1 LAFNLG
7 QYSLVKLQSG
17 YTIKNFDCTDADLN
31 AFFSQEALPYYDQ
44 LLTVTYVL
52 ETPDKTAG
60 FFSLS
65 NDKIQRAENKPI
77 WNRLNRHIKFEKR
90 RSSYPAV
97 KLGRLGIDRDFQSTG
112 VGTLLLKFI
121 KNFVMADTKTGCRFI
136 TVDAY
141 NNEKTLRFYRKH
153 DFEFFLENDTHEK
166 TRLMFFDLLPL
177 KDTAI

>member
-1 LAFNLG
+1 MTFNLG
-7 QYSLVKLQSG
+7 QYSLIKLQTG
-17 YTIKNFDCTDADLN
+17 YTIKDFDCTDGDLN
-31 AFFSQEALPYYDQ
+31 TFFSQEALPYHDQ

-52 ETPDKTAG
+52 ETNTKTAG

-65 NDKIQRAENKPI
+65 NDKIQRAENKPV
-77 WNRLNRHIKFEKR
+77 WNRINRRIKFEKR
-90 RSSYPAV
+90 RNSYPAV
-97 KLGRLGIDRDFQSTG
+97 KLGRLGVDYDFQSIG

-141 NNEKTLRFYRKH
+141 NNEKTLHFYQKNG
-153 DFEFFLENDTHEK
+153 FEFFLQNDTREK